1 LHSRNRT
8 HPSVMAFYR
17 LLALALLIATTTS
30 TELEEATK
38 DCKTND
44 EPSPELVFLQ
54 VDTDITARERLAT
67 HAAALVEIADE
78 LNASELS
85 AAATVLA
92 DQKVLAD
99 TYAKRQTGAHDH
111 GKHRR
116 FNFSPK
122 PFSFTSLY
130 RNVQQLHAKS
140 GAAASGA
147 AVALGLSVVLV
158 HCCFSYFAF
167 SYASSGS
174 QGKPFL
180 APQSMPP
187 GTMPGR
193 SYQQPPS
200 TRPRLEGAVPPPILC
215 KELVLPNTEAR
226 FQIDMTELM
235 DASSS
240 SFPIMSPSGKT
251 LLQAILTEGRILSIC
266 SAGQS
271 TPRILVR
278 AGTASGPPMLSILAA
293 DGASFGKIS
302 EGPFGKGVVLY
313 HMNRPSV
320 ILQVNDISKMEMT
333 AIPMAG
339 PIAGPCATLSRS
351 GSSLRLQVR
360 PGQDAILYLASF
372 LAVLQLEPKLMDRAA
387 GVTLEEVMQP

>member
-1 LHSRNRT
+1 MTFS
-8 HPSVMAFYR
+8 R
-17 LLALALLIATTTS
+17 LLALALVIATTTS
-30 TELEEATK
+30 TELEEATN

-54 VDTDITARERLAT
+54 VDTNITARERLAT

-78 LNASELS
+78 INASELA

-99 TYAKRQTGAHDH
+99 TYTKRQTGGHDH
-111 GKHRR
+111 GKHRK

-122 PFSFTSLY
+122 PFSLTSLY

-140 GAAASGA
+140 GVAASGA

-158 HCCFSYFAF
+158 LCCFCFFAF
-167 SYASSGS
+167 SWASSDP
-174 QGKPFL
+174 QGKPFS
-180 APQSMPP
+180 AQQSVPP
-187 GTMPGR
+187 GAIGSQRTMPAR
-193 SYQQPPS
+193 SYQQPAA
-200 TRPRLEGAVPPPILC
+200 TRPRMDGAVPPPILC

-271 TPRILVR
+271 TPRILIR
-278 AGTASGPPMLSILAA
+278 AGTGSGPPMLAILAA

-302 EGPFGKGVVLY
+302 EGPFGKGLVLY

-320 ILQVNDISKMEMT
+320 ILQVNDISKLEMT

-387 GVTLEEVMQP
+387 GITLEEVMQP